1 MNANMAHSL
10 FPSMTRSGIGFEQ
23 AETNPLEPISL
34 AELTRQMWQT
44 FERMGFNGF
53 LYYGI
58 LDEIPSPDW
67 RFFSNQLMQQQE
79 HRYIGTMRIETLA
92 NYHQQTGGDERI
104 RQRVF
109 TAQQLFQ
116 REPLDHR
123 IQQQRKI
130 LDFFSALDIHS
141 QLFVPVYGL
150 AGRGWHAQYML
161 NSPLSDQELA
171 CWLKD
176 YQMPLLNACFYFH
189 TLLMRDY
196 SYLFNPWLINE
207 MVSDRALDVLALTAN
222 GLGSKEIASKIKL
235 SEKGVNYHLN
245 QLREWLGAENRVHL
259 VALAKDMRII

>member
-1 MNANMAHSL
+1 
-10 FPSMTRSGIGFEQ
+10 
-23 AETNPLEPISL
+23 
-34 AELTRQMWQT
+34 
-44 FERMGFNGF
+44 
-53 LYYGI
+53 
-58 LDEIPSPDW
+58 
-67 RFFSNQLMQQQE
+67 MQQHE

-104 RQRVF
+104 RQQIF
-109 TAQQLFQ
+109 SAQRLFQ

-130 LDFFSALDIHS
+130 LDFFTALDIHS

-171 CWLKD
+171 SWLKD
-176 YQMPLLNACFYFH
+176 YQVSLYNACFYFH

-196 SYLFNPWLINE
+196 SYLFNPWLNDR
-207 MVSDRALDVLALTAN
+207 VSDRALDVLTLTAN
-222 GLGSKEIASKIKL
+222 GLGSKEVASKINL

-245 QLREWLGAENRVHL
+245 YLREWLGAENRVHL